1 MILKLEINLFLQLL
15 CTSRPTYVKL
25 SCGEMFVKK
34 QVLEFVLES
43 QLSIPFNE
51 GTP

>member
-1 MILKLEINLFLQLL
+1 MDDSEVNLFLQLL

-34 QVLEFVLES
+34 QKLEIILES
-43 QLSIPFNE
+43 QLNIPCNG